1 MSAWELSMRA
11 LPMVL
16 AADPTS
22 HSNALELLEPV
33 MEQAPRDPCPMAL
46 AAWCHG
52 LRAGH
57 HFTTQPQRE
66 RDAALALAL
75 RASELGGNDPLADT
89 TLAAALMLAHDL
101 AAAEVHARRAL
112 AIDGGST
119 WGWGRLAWVHG
130 YRGETTRA
138 MERCR
143 IARTLGPTDPLGF
156 AWAIGITGDQ
166 RCRTHR
172 RGRVARYDHRGNM
185 DRTTALGQSCRKA
198 WGPRRGIPG
207 REPVTRQDFRWRVD
221 ILLNCR

>member
-22 HSNALELLEPV
+22 HSNALELLEQA
-33 MEQAPRDPCPMAL
+33 MEQAARDPCPMAL

-57 HFTTQPQRE
+57 HFTTHPQRE

-89 TLAAALMLAHDL
+89 MLAAALMLAHDL

-130 YRGETTRA
+130 YRGKTTRA
-138 MERCR
+138 MECCR

-172 RGRVARYDHRGNM
+172 RGR
-185 DRTTALGQSCRKA
+185 KA

-207 REPVTRQDFRWRVD
+207 REPVTRQDFRWRLD